1 MYRPEDP
8 NKGLEAANDMD
19 AKQLTGS
26 VKVAILTKAVG
37 ADATRV
43 ILNRFSDE
51 ERQLIAKLQS
61 KLGAVPR
68 SLIDHVAR
76 EFIETSG
83 IPLQLMG
90 QSGDTKEA
98 KEQAKESKK
107 GPPKSTLQAVQDI
120 EPNQL
125 IQLIRDEHPQTIALI
140 LVHMDPTVASEILAR
155 LPDQVMTDVAFR
167 IANLNKVLSGMVKE
181 VDKVFEEILK
191 NKDHVSSEDA
201 GGVAR
206 LAELLNQIDGGTVE
220 QIIDEIEENDPD
232 LAEEIKQMMFVFE
245 DIVLVDDKGLQK
257 VLRNVE
263 SQELAVALKAA
274 SEEVKQKIFH
284 NMSQRAGE
292 ILKEEMEVTG
302 AVRMKDVTDAQ
313 QKITRIV
320 QDMERK
326 GELMI
331 AGRGGEE
338 FVG

>member
-1 MYRPEDP
+1 
-8 NKGLEAANDMD
+8 MD
-19 AKQLTGS
+19 YKQLTGS

-37 ADATRV
+37 ADATRT
-43 ILNRFSDE
+43 ILDRFSPD
-51 ERQLIAKLQS
+51 ERQLIAKVQS
-61 KLGAVPR
+61 KLGALPR
-68 SLIDHVAR
+68 SLVDAVAK
-76 EFIETSG
+76 EFVETTG
-83 IPLQLMG
+83 IPIHMLTQN
-90 QSGDTKEA
+90 GDEKDKDQEKET
-98 KEQAKESKK
+98 KK
-107 GPPKSTLQAVQDI
+107 GLPKSTLEAVQDI

-140 LVHMDPTVASEILAR
+140 IAHLEPHVASEILGR
-155 LPDQVMTDVAFR
+155 LPDQIMSDVALR
-167 IANLNKVLSGMVKE
+167 IANLNKVLAGMVKE

-191 NKDHVSSEDA
+191 NKDHVSSQA
-201 GGVAR
+201 TGGVAC

-220 QIIDEIEENDPD
+220 QIIDEIEETDPD

-274 SEEVKQKIFH
+274 SEEVKQKIFR

-313 QKITRIV
+313 QKVTRIV
-320 QDMERK
+320 QEMERK

-338 FVG
+338 FIG